1 MNFGGITDP
10 PESSV
15 NDAARCRCGSVA
27 RVGCGLCLNCLLQR
41 GLSRE
46 EPQMDNFDAALAE
59 IDISDGDWRLGNY
72 QILEEIGR
80 GGMGVIYRA
89 RQRYSGRIVALK
101 RVLGYHR
108 ESRDTLARFRRE
120 AEAAASLDHP
130 NILPIYEVGLSEED
144 LPFFSMK
151 FASGGSLLNA
161 RALFRTQPRLAV
173 HLMAKVARG
182 VEAAHSQ
189 GIIHRDLKPGNI
201 LLDGRGEPLVSD
213 FGLAKWLD
221 TTSDLTRTLTI
232 FGTPG
237 YIAPEQAEGPIGKAG
252 PAVDLYSLGSI
263 LFELLSGRPPF
274 LGEHAIAVIRQA
286 AELPAP
292 RLRSIAP
299 ALGRDLETICAR
311 CLERDPTARYR
322 SAGDLANDL
331 ERWLEG
337 RPIIARPVLLPVRLW
352 RWSRRNPILAP
363 TLGLCALLT
372 IAIFARQL
380 QTRRL
385 QDALW
390 SNASASHSIAVLP
403 FLDLDEIRPDTTLAA
418 HTAELLQRGMST
430 YGASRVAMV
439 GATAHWTGAAT
450 QDEVQEASHENK
462 SRAALSGTRRYVD
475 GKVRVSLHL
484 IHENGA
490 DVLGNWIVDADGA
503 EPILSLR
510 KVPDLPGSIYKLF
523 EPRNGVSVAEDP
535 VMSNDT
541 ARRFFVAGRDLIG
554 RRTIADMDRAIAC
567 FEGAISAAP
576 RTARAR
582 SYLAMACMG
591 RDALSSSPPSVER
604 ALQVARE
611 AITLAP
617 RDAEA
622 NRALCFIDEMEGR
635 YAQSLEYGLRAIECG
650 DQSERSFGQIA
661 YAWRM
666 LGHPEKAV
674 LWYRKAKVSGR
685 QPADYDALLGDCFAD
700 LGLVEEAQRAYE
712 AAMNFRPDLPEGW
725 MGLCRLKLLNG
736 DIEGARTLCGR
747 QLNAYAG
754 SPAARQ
760 MAALV
765 EFFSRNYQQAERF
778 YSTLLREDPDGGG
791 KGGFYGAVDYGAALA
806 RLKQESG
813 DKNTGRVLLE
823 QSIQRTQQHLAKA
836 PQNGH
841 LLYCLAAA
849 EALAGETKAS
859 LKHLQSSIN
868 SGWIDYKSLRL
879 DPRFDQVSG
888 THEFQ
893 KILSELTEH
902 VAMLGRRSPAALA
915 EVKEN

>member
-1 MNFGGITDP
+1 MNFDGLTDSP
-10 PESSV
+10 AGFV

-27 RVGCGLCLNCLLQR
+27 RIGCGLCVSCLLQR
-41 GLSRE
+41 GLHRE
-46 EPQMDNFDAALAE
+46 EPQMDSFDAALAE
-59 IDISDGDWRLGNY
+59 IVIRDSDWRLGNY
-72 QILEEIGR
+72 QILDEIGR

-101 RVLGYHR
+101 RVLSYHR
-108 ESRDTLARFRRE
+108 ESPETLTRFHRE
-120 AEAAASLDHP
+120 AKAAASLDHP
-130 NILPIYEVGLSEED
+130 HILPVYEVGLSEED

-151 FASGGSLLNA
+151 FASGGSLLHA
-161 RALFRTQPRLAV
+161 RTVFRNEPRLAV
-173 HLMAKVARG
+173 NLLAKVARG
-182 VEAAHSQ
+182 VESAHSQ
-189 GIIHRDLKPGNI
+189 GIVHRDLKPGNI

-237 YIAPEQAEGPIGKAG
+237 YIAPEQAESPGEKAH
-252 PAVDLYSLGSI
+252 PAVDVYSLGAI

-292 RLRSIAP
+292 KLRSIVP
-299 ALGRDLETICAR
+299 ALDRDLETICAR
-311 CLERDPTARYR
+311 CLERDPAARYR

-337 RPIIARPVLLPVRLW
+337 RPIIARPVSMPVRFW

-363 TLGLCALLT
+363 SLGLCMLLT
-372 IAIFARQL
+372 IAILARQV

-385 QDALW
+385 QHALW
-390 SNASASHSIAVLP
+390 SAASASHSIAVLP
-403 FLDLDEIRPDTTLAA
+403 FLDLDEIRPDTILASR
-418 HTAELLQRGMST
+418 TAELVQSGMSM

-439 GATAHWTGAAT
+439 GATAHWTGAGT
-450 QDEVQEASHENK
+450 QDEVWEASHGNK

-475 GKVRVSLHL
+475 GKLRISLHL
-484 IHENGA
+484 IHENGT
-490 DVLGNWIVDADGA
+490 DVLGNWLVDADSA
-503 EPILSLR
+503 DPISSLR
-510 KVPDLPGSIYKLF
+510 KVPDLAGSIYKVF
-523 EPRNGVSVAEDP
+523 ESRRDALTAEDS

-554 RRTIADMDRAIAC
+554 RRTIADMDRAITC
-567 FEGAISAAP
+567 FESAIGAAP
-576 RTARAR
+576 RTTRAR

-591 RDALSSSPPSVER
+591 RDALSSSPPLVER
-604 ALQVARE
+604 ALHVAQE
-611 AITLAP
+611 AIALTP

-635 YAQSLEYGLRAIECG
+635 YGQGLEYGLRAIEYG

-666 LGHPEKAV
+666 LGHPEKAI

-700 LGLVEEAQRAYE
+700 LGLVEDAQRAYE

-736 DIEGARTLCGR
+736 DAEGARTLYSR

-765 EFFSRNYQQAERF
+765 EFFSRNYLEAERL

-791 KGGFYGAVDYGAALA
+791 KAGFYGAVDYDAALA

-813 DKNTGRVLLE
+813 DIKSGRVLLQ
-823 QSIQRTQQHLAKA
+823 QSIERTQQRLAKA
-836 PQNGH
+836 PQNGQ

-849 EALAGETKAS
+849 EALAGDTKAS
-859 LKHLQSSIN
+859 LKDLQFSIN
-868 SGWIDYKSLRL
+868 SGWIDYKSLQL

-888 THEFQ
+888 TSEFQ
-893 KILSELTEH
+893 NILSELTAR
-902 VAMLGRRSPAALA
+902 VATLGRRSPAVFASG
-915 EVKEN
+915 E

>member
-1 MNFGGITDP
+1 MNLRGLTD
-10 PESSV
+10 STASFA
-15 NDAARCRCGSVA
+15 NDAGRCRCGSVA
-27 RVGCGLCLNCLLQR
+27 WVGCGLCVSCLLQR
-41 GLSRE
+41 GLHQE
-46 EPQMDNFDAALAE
+46 EPQSDSFDAALAE
-59 IDISDGDWRLGNY
+59 IDIRDSDWRLGNY

-101 RVLGYHR
+101 RVLSYHR
-108 ESRDTLARFRRE
+108 ESPETLARFHRE

-151 FASGGSLLNA
+151 FAAGGSLLHA
-161 RALFRTQPRLAV
+161 RSVFRNEPRLAV
-173 HLMAKVARG
+173 HLLAKVARG
-182 VEAAHSQ
+182 VEAAHCR
-189 GIIHRDLKPGNI
+189 GIVHRDLKPGNI

-237 YIAPEQAEGPIGKAG
+237 YIAPEQAESPPRKTG
-252 PAVDLYSLGSI
+252 PAVDVYSLGAI

-286 AELPAP
+286 TELPAP
-292 RLRSIAP
+292 KLRSITP
-299 ALGRDLETICAR
+299 ALDRDLETICAQ
-311 CLERDPTARYR
+311 CLKRDPAGRYR

-337 RPIIARPVLLPVRLW
+337 RPIIARPVSMPVRFW
-352 RWSRRNPILAP
+352 RWSRRNPILASS
-363 TLGLCALLT
+363 LGLCVLLT
-372 IAIFARQL
+372 IAILARQI

-403 FLDLDEIRPDTTLAA
+403 FLDLDEIRPDTSLASR
-418 HTAELLQRGMST
+418 TAELLQSGMLS
-430 YGASRVAMV
+430 YGACRVAMV

-450 QDEVQEASHENK
+450 HDEVQEASHENK
-462 SRAALSGTRRYVD
+462 SRAALSGTHRYVD
-475 GKVRVSLHL
+475 GKLRISLHL
-484 IHENGA
+484 IHENGT
-490 DVLGNWIVDADGA
+490 DVLGNWLVDVDGA
-503 EPILSLR
+503 DPVSLLR
-510 KVPDLPGSIYKLF
+510 KVSDLAGSIYKLF
-523 EPRNGVSVAEDP
+523 ESRNGAFAAEDP

-541 ARRFFVAGRDLIG
+541 ARRFFVAGCDLIG
-554 RRTIADMDRAIAC
+554 RRTIADMDRAITC
-567 FEGAISAAP
+567 FEGAIDAAP
-576 RTARAR
+576 RTTRGR

-591 RDALSSSPPSVER
+591 RDALSSSPPLVER

-611 AITLAP
+611 AIALAP

-661 YAWRM
+661 YAWKM
-666 LGHPEKAV
+666 LGHPEKAI
-674 LWYRKAKVSGR
+674 LWYRKAKMSGR

-700 LGLVEEAQRAYE
+700 LGLVKDAQRAYE

-736 DIEGARTLCGR
+736 DIEAARTLCGR
-747 QLNAYAG
+747 QLNAYSG

-765 EFFSRNYQQAERF
+765 EFFSRNYLQAERL
-778 YSTLLREDPDGGG
+778 YSTLLQEDPDGGG
-791 KGGFYGAVDYGAALA
+791 KAGFYGAVDYAAALA
-806 RLKQESG
+806 RIKQAKGDIKSG
-813 DKNTGRVLLE
+813 DLLLQ
-823 QSIQRTQQHLAKA
+823 QSIERTQQHLAKA
-836 PQNGH
+836 PHNGQ
-841 LLYCLAAA
+841 LLYRLAAA
-849 EALAGETKAS
+849 EALAGNTKAS
-859 LKHLQSSIN
+859 LRDLQSSIN
-868 SGWIDYKSLRL
+868 SGWIDSKSLQL
-879 DPRFDQVSG
+879 DPRFDPVSG
-888 THEFQ
+888 TPEFQ
-893 KILSELTEH
+893 NIVSELTAH
-902 VAMLGRRSPAALA
+902 VAMLGRQSPAVFGV
-915 EVKEN
+915 VK